1 MTTNPTP
8 PAVDPF
14 QKAREAL
21 YNRIWFTRK
30 ARIQSEKRLLQN
42 DFHAQ
47 LMLQL
52 FSAYSIGL
60 SIYLLKFHATGLSD
74 DAANVTLIVVSV
86 LLFGIAPY
94 ISARNFKG
102 RAEEFKTVYVKL
114 QTLLNDLNRISWI
127 SSVDEAHAAYE
138 VVEKEYAR
146 TLADSE
152 NHLEIDDAVGRFGA
166 KDISRPLS
174 KRECTSVFLFYT
186 RRWAIWI
193 GGYIVPPVFF
203 VVYSLIFK

>member
-1 MTTNPTP
+1 MTVNSTP
-8 PAVDPF
+8 PQPDPF

-60 SIYLLKFHATGLSD
+60 SIYLLKFHAARLSD

-114 QTLLNDLNRISWI
+114 QTLLDDLNRIDWT
-127 SSVDEAHAAYE
+127 SSIESAHLEYE
-138 VVEKEYAR
+138 MVEKEYAR
-146 TLADSE
+146 TLASSE
-152 NHLEIDDAVGRFGA
+152 NHLEIDDAVSRFGVTG
-166 KDISRPLS
+166 ISRPLS
-174 KRECTSVFLFYT
+174 KRECIAVILFFS
-186 RRWAIWI
+186 RRWFVWI

-203 VVYSLIFK
+203 VVYSLFFK

>member
-8 PAVDPF
+8 PVDPF

-42 DFHAQ
+42 DLHAQ

-60 SIYLLKFHATGLSD
+60 SIYLLKFHAAGLSD
-74 DAANVTLIVVSV
+74 DAANVTLIVISV

-94 ISARNFKG
+94 VSARNFKG
-102 RAEEFKTVYVKL
+102 RAEEFKAVYVKL
-114 QTLLNDLNRISWI
+114 QTLLDDLNRIEWMT
-127 SSVDEAHAAYE
+127 SVQEAHAAYV
-138 VVEKEYAR
+138 VVEREYAR
-146 TLADSE
+146 TLASSE
-152 NHLEIDDAVGRFGA
+152 NHLEIDDAVSRYGA
-166 KDISRPLS
+166 RGISRPLS
-174 KRECTSVFLFYT
+174 KRECASVFLFFS
-186 RRWAIWI
+186 RRWAIWL

-203 VVYSLIFK
+203 FAYSIFFK

>member
-8 PAVDPF
+8 PIEPF

-21 YNRIWFTRK
+21 SNRIWFTRK

-74 DAANVTLIVVSV
+74 DAANVTLIVISV

-94 ISARNFKG
+94 VSARNFKG

-114 QTLLNDLNRISWI
+114 QTLLDDLNRIEWV
-127 SSVDEAHAAYE
+127 SSVQEAHAAYE
-138 VVEKEYAR
+138 LVEKEYAR
-146 TLADSE
+146 TLASSE
-152 NHLEIDDAVGRFGA
+152 NHLEIDDAVSRYGA
-166 KDISRPLS
+166 KSITRPLS
-174 KRECTSVFLFYT
+174 KREYVSVFLFFC
-186 RRWAIWI
+186 RRWSIWL
-193 GGYIVPPVFF
+193 GGYIVPPMIFFAYSNVF
-203 VVYSLIFK
+203 K